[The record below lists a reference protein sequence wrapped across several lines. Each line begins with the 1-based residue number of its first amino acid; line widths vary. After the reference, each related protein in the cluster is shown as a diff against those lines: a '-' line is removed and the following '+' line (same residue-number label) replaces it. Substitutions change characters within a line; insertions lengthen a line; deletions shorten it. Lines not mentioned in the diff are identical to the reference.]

1 MTLRDA
7 GALRWAGLRQGCARK
22 TFTEWVAQ
30 VPPRCRVTRRL
41 REQAAAGVT
50 QRGSRRPRRPDMRGV
65 LARSR
70 TRRSDPVLMQAP
82 APVVHLG
89 IDEHRRGLAGGA
101 PACRPGRTSCWRT
114 GGTRQPGHRHTR
126 RQKSQRKPVL
136 ADCR

>member
-89 IDEHRRGLAGGA
+89 IDEHRRGLPVAHRRADRGVRAAGG
-101 PACRPGRTSCWRT
+101 PAAHASRATAIPGGKNRSANR
-114 GGTRQPGHRHTR
+114 
-126 RQKSQRKPVL
+126 S
-136 ADCR
+136 